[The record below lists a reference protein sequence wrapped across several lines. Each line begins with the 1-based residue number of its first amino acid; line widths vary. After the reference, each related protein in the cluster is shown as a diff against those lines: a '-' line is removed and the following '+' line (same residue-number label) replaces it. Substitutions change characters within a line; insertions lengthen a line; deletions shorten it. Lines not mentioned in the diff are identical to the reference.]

1 LNAASESAI
10 AAGVL
15 LDPIIEVAGAE
26 LVSLLRLDPTFVLM
40 LVVVAGV
47 AVGISGAVDAGIVL
61 LGPITRVAVADAVVP
76 AGSDTVKAK
85 VELVPKLSSDGMNF
99 SPVSCATVKVSPRVT
114 EVMPSVSTTVPFEG
128 SAVTVTTN
136 ADEAKLVSVGE
147 AIAIGVAK
155 LFSATVSD
163 VDLATR
169 SDMAYASGI
178 RFGPATETVNVKR
191 CGRISPAGRILA
203 KWL

>member
-1 LNAASESAI
+1 MNAASESAI
-10 AAGVL
+10 AADGVL
-15 LDPIIEVAGAE
+15 LEPIIEVAGAE
-26 LVSLLRLDPTFVLM
+26 LVLPLRLDPTFVLM

-61 LGPITRVAVADAVVP
+61 LGPITRVAVADALVP

-163 VDLATR
+163 VDFATR
-169 SDMAYASGI
+169 FDMAYASGI

-191 CGRISPAGRILA
+191 CGRISPASRVLA
-203 KWL
+203 K

>member
-1 LNAASESAI
+1 LNAASGSAI
-10 AAGVL
+10 AADGVL

-26 LVSLLRLDPTFVLM
+26 LVLPLRLDPTFELM
-40 LVVVAGV
+40 LAVVAGV
-47 AVGISGAVDAGIVL
+47 AVGTSGAVDAGIVL

-76 AGSDTVKAK
+76 AGSDTAKAK

-163 VDLATR
+163 VDFATR
-169 SDMAYASGI
+169 FDMAYASGT

-191 CGRISPAGRILA
+191 CGRISPTGTVQL
-203 KWL
+203 